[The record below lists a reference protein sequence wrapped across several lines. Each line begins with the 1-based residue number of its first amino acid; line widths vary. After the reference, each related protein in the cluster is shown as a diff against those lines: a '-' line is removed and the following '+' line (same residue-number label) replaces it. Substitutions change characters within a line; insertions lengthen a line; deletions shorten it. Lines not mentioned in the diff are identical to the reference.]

1 MYIYHLLN
9 KNDKSNFNLFLVLW
23 YNVLNHWYDNNWK
36 VLDMM
41 SYEDYQLEHEYEEYM
56 EKQYEE
62 YMMYMEEQ
70 YYIQTEMPDDYVKQE
85 IEDRELAE
93 QNGVFDDDIN
103 LTVGQEMS
111 LYQATSTLSELA
123 KETNSTIS
131 DLLKMAG
138 YAKEDWN

>member
-1 MYIYHLLN
+1 
-9 KNDKSNFNLFLVLW
+9 
-23 YNVLNHWYDNNWK
+23 
-36 VLDMM
+36 MM

-93 QNGVFDDDIN
+93 QNGVLMMTLTLQLVKRCHCTRQHQLCLN
-103 LTVGQEMS
+103 LRRKRIPPFPTF
-111 LYQATSTLSELA
+111 
-123 KETNSTIS
+123 
-131 DLLKMAG
+131 
-138 YAKEDWN
+138 

>member
-1 MYIYHLLN
+1 
-9 KNDKSNFNLFLVLW
+9 
-23 YNVLNHWYDNNWK
+23 
-36 VLDMM
+36 M

-138 YAKEDWN
+138 YVKED